1 MIPTAETYIRIA
13 VEGASDEEMARK
25 LMRHAGLTV
34 SHVLVKK
41 GSGELDKV
49 IPRLAKTTVNDPWVV
64 FRDADTA
71 CPVELRRQL
80 IGDRPHDGAFELRFP
95 TSMTEAWFLADA
107 IGFAA
112 HFRITRGRIPAVPDD
127 LEHAK
132 RSLLG
137 LCQQSKSRALRED
150 VVRPSGRPGPLPRTI
165 SGRRAK
171 ETRGS
176 PRPDHRPRRR
186 HDHDRGHRGISPL
199 SDPGDLDGPA
209 TVTTGAVSPNV
220 HARSPERST
229 ESS

>member
-150 VVRPSGRPGPLPRTI
+150 VVRPSGRPGPLYVLRMNEFAKMSWDIERASEHSPSLRRTVNRLSEMRSLLT
-165 SGRRAK
+165 SGY
-171 ETRGS
+171 S
-176 PRPDHRPRRR
+176 
-186 HDHDRGHRGISPL
+186 
-199 SDPGDLDGPA
+199 
-209 TVTTGAVSPNV
+209 
-220 HARSPERST
+220 
-229 ESS
+229 

>member
-34 SHVLVKK
+34 SH
-41 GSGELDKV
+41 ELDKV

-150 VVRPSGRPGPLPRTI
+150 VVRPSGRPGPLYVLRMNEFAKMSWDIERASEHSPSLRRTVNRLSEMRSLLT
-165 SGRRAK
+165 SGY
-171 ETRGS
+171 S
-176 PRPDHRPRRR
+176 
-186 HDHDRGHRGISPL
+186 
-199 SDPGDLDGPA
+199 
-209 TVTTGAVSPNV
+209 
-220 HARSPERST
+220 
-229 ESS
+229 

>member
-34 SHVLVKK
+34 AYVLVKK

-150 VVRPSGRPGPLPRTI
+150 VVRPSGRPGPLYVLRMNEFAKMSWDIERASEHSPSLRRTVNRLSEMRSLLT
-165 SGRRAK
+165 SGY
-171 ETRGS
+171 S
-176 PRPDHRPRRR
+176 
-186 HDHDRGHRGISPL
+186 
-199 SDPGDLDGPA
+199 
-209 TVTTGAVSPNV
+209 
-220 HARSPERST
+220 
-229 ESS
+229 

>member
-41 GSGELDKV
+41 GSGELDKG

-150 VVRPSGRPGPLPRTI
+150 VVRPSGRPGPLYVLRMNEFAKMSWDIERASEHSPSLRRTVNRLSEMRSLLT
-165 SGRRAK
+165 SGY
-171 ETRGS
+171 S
-176 PRPDHRPRRR
+176 
-186 HDHDRGHRGISPL
+186 
-199 SDPGDLDGPA
+199 
-209 TVTTGAVSPNV
+209 
-220 HARSPERST
+220 
-229 ESS
+229 